1 MKKILLSLCLLL
13 ACIATEAK
21 VIKVTLTDGTVK
33 VFTSSELSA
42 IDFIDD
48 GTLVITTFD
57 GQQLPALDTEF
68 EELTIG
74 DEAIVTEI
82 FPDTL
87 SFNVDAD
94 GTPVKLDADRAIMKV
109 NYVYPSTDP
118 SGQPITLSGT
128 MLIPEDIWTGEHKS
142 EGLLMVNHYTKFHR
156 NEAPTLQNG
165 EIENLLLANP
175 LYPRYI
181 IVESDFYGF
190 GATVRFPQAF
200 MQGMVNARA
209 SLDGLLAA
217 RDLLADMDIDYG
229 PLCFNIGYSSGGFDA
244 LAAQKLRDM
253 EYADRI
259 SFDKT
264 FSGGGPSDVCEA
276 YRQYVQI
283 DSTAYNAVPLL
294 LMVCTNETQQMG
306 IDYSNVFQ
314 PYISGRID
322 ELILSKAYSSWPVC
336 DSIGRDKKIHEI
348 LSDSYCD
355 LESPESQAM
364 QKLFHSFSLNN
375 DDWTPDL
382 TQRIFLFHSRGD
394 DYVPIQS
401 ARPMIS
407 FLKSKGFEPSIIP
420 GRTNLQTNFVV
431 RDKGHLAATL
441 DYYIQTLAAIEAWPK
456 MYTDGQLNPFY
467 QQLVSK
473 DFDIVMMMRQLDAMG
488 IDCRSLIS
496 SVAAEV
502 AKATGSEDTS
512 LDMTTMTMLVMEAIQ
527 KAGYT
532 PQELAEMSEDSGLDV
547 SKLIFD
553 LYTYFTEQ
561 PEEEE
566 DTTPEEEEEEDT
578 TPEGQTQPASARRAA
593 RLIEAFDNSAT
604 PAMRNEQQLR
614 QWLGDYL
621 K

>member
-42 IDFIDD
+42 IDFNDN
-48 GTLVITTFD
+48 GTLIITTFD

-156 NEAPTLQNG
+156 DEAPTLQNG

-217 RDLLADMDIDYG
+217 RDLLTSMDIDYG

-502 AKATGSEDTS
+502 AKAMGSEDTS
-512 LDMTTMTMLVMEAIQ
+512 LDMTTMTMLVMEAVQ

-561 PEEEE
+561 PEEE
-566 DTTPEEEEEEDT
+566 DT

-593 RLIEAFDNSAT
+593 RFIEAFDNSAT

>member
-42 IDFIDD
+42 IEFIDN

-74 DEAIVTEI
+74 DEPIVTEI

-156 NEAPTLQNG
+156 DEAPTLQNG

-217 RDLLADMDIDYG
+217 RDLLTGMDIDYG

-566 DTTPEEEEEEDT
+566 EEDT
-578 TPEGQTQPASARRAA
+578 TPEGQPQPASARRAA

>member
-1 MKKILLSLCLLL
+1 MKKTILSMILLL
-13 ACIATEAK
+13 AACFAAEAK
-21 VIKVTLTDGTVK
+21 VVKVTLSDGSTK

-42 IDFIDD
+42 IDFNDD
-48 GTLVITTFD
+48 GTLVVTAYD
-57 GQQLPALDTEF
+57 GEQLPALSADF
-68 EELTIG
+68 IELTIG
-74 DEAIVTEI
+74 DEPTVSEVYA
-82 FPDTL
+82 DTL
-87 SFNVDAD
+87 RFNINAD
-94 GTPVKLDADRAIMKV
+94 GIPVDLKAERPIMKV

-118 SGQPITLSGT
+118 SGQPITMSGT
-128 MLIPEDIWTGEHKS
+128 MLIPEEIWKGKTKS
-142 EGLLMVNHYTKFHR
+142 EGILMVNHYTKFHR
-156 NEAPTLQNG
+156 NEAPTITNG
-165 EIENLLLANP
+165 ELESMLLANP
-175 LYPRYI
+175 FNPRYI

-200 MQGMVNARA
+200 MQGLANAHA

-217 RDLLADMDIDYG
+217 RDLLAGMDIDYG

-322 ELILSKAYSSWPVC
+322 ELILSKAFSSWPVC

-512 LDMTTMTMLVMEAIQ
+512 LDMTTMTMLVMEAVQ

-561 PEEEE
+561 PEEE
-566 DTTPEEEEEEDT
+566 DT

-593 RLIEAFDNSAT
+593 RFIEAFDNSAT

-614 QWLGDYL
+614 QWLSDYL

>member
-42 IDFIDD
+42 IDFNDD
-48 GTLVITTFD
+48 GKLIITTFD

-128 MLIPEDIWTGEHKS
+128 LLIPEDIWTGEHKS

-322 ELILSKAYSSWPVC
+322 ELILSKAFSSWPVC

-348 LSDSYCD
+348 LSESYCD

-502 AKATGSEDTS
+502 AKAMGSEDTS
-512 LDMTTMTMLVMEAIQ
+512 LDMITITMLVMEAVQ

-566 DTTPEEEEEEDT
+566 EGEDT
-578 TPEGQTQPASARRAA
+578 TPEGQTQQASARRAA
-593 RLIEAFDNSAT
+593 RLIKAFDNSAT

>member
-42 IDFIDD
+42 IDFNDN

-128 MLIPEDIWTGEHKS
+128 LLIPEDIWTGKHKS

-441 DYYIQTLAAIEAWPK
+441 DYYVQTLAAIEAWPK

-502 AKATGSEDTS
+502 AKAMGSEDTS
-512 LDMTTMTMLVMEAIQ
+512 LDMTTMTMLVMEAVQ

-561 PEEEE
+561 P
-566 DTTPEEEEEEDT
+566 EEEDT